1 MKRAT
6 LFVWVIIL
14 GFIALVIF
22 QNQTFF
28 MTHHALQLNLGV
40 TKYNL
45 PPKVPIAVVFI
56 FFFFS
61 GLVIAYLFGLSTRF
75 KARRIAKKL
84 NATIAAQEGDIG
96 KLKSELDTLKGLE
109 KPTEEQTTDTK
120 TDTDAIIELT
130 GDKLVETPADQTDKS
145 SLDKQE
151 ANPAKDSE
159 DKASKKKS

>member
-1 MKRAT
+1 MKKAT
-6 LFVWVIIL
+6 LIIWVIIF
-14 GFIALVIF
+14 GFMALVIF

-28 MTHHALQLNLGV
+28 MTKHSLRLNLGV
-40 TKYNL
+40 VNEYHT
-45 PPKVPIAVVFI
+45 PEMPIAVVFI

-61 GLVIAYLFGLSTRF
+61 GLVIAYLFSFLTRF
-75 KARRIAKKL
+75 KAKRTAKKL
-84 NATIAAQEGDIG
+84 NATIASQQDEVTD
-96 KLKSELDTLKGLE
+96 LKRELNTLKGPE
-109 KPTEEQTTDTK
+109 TPAVVQVAENK

-130 GDKLVETPADQTDKS
+130 GDKLVETPPDQTDKS